1 LDLTDSESEVAND
14 AWTGTDPCK
23 HAIRPGSAASVDPR
37 LTDAEYHVCPPEIL
51 RIIGCLRSLCVFH
64 GPTECSNFQRQVLA
78 DGAVIV
84 QAQTIEL
91 LCKKGGFSTE
101 QAVIL
106 AEAIDMGID
115 KAQLVTV
122 PIMDARF
129 AEMDARFAKVDARFV
144 EVNARIDSNFAVLNG
159 KIDSKIETLSTRLD
173 GNFTSVNARM
183 DSLQAKIEL
192 KMQRWAV
199 LMILAMLAGQTALGP
214 IGMEAFSSLRQALS
228 TLVR

>member
-1 LDLTDSESEVAND
+1 
-14 AWTGTDPCK
+14 
-23 HAIRPGSAASVDPR
+23 
-37 LTDAEYHVCPPEIL
+37 
-51 RIIGCLRSLCVFH
+51 VFH
-64 GPTECSNFQRQVLA
+64 GPTECSNFQRHILA

-91 LCKKGGFSTE
+91 LCKKGRFSTE

-115 KAQLVTV
+115 RTQLVTV

-129 AEMDARFAKVDARFV
+129 A

-159 KIDSKIETLSTRLD
+159 KIDSKFETLSVRID
-173 GNFTSVNARM
+173 GNATSLNARM